1 MYSSSV
7 EGRYLSSAFHNSEVF
22 KTFLKEDIDR
32 RDFIISFL
40 KENNVPFMPVS
51 LSTGKHV
58 VVHYPKKNY
67 NKCYKNKLFI
77 AHYDRKEGTQGANDN
92 SAATFILMNFA
103 TYLLSC
109 DYEHNIKIIFTD
121 SEETAS
127 TGLELQ
133 GSYKLALGLRQLNM
147 ADSDVYIFDMCGKG
161 DTLIFSLAG
170 IYGRQ
175 KEKTVSLLDL
185 HNKAVS
191 HAKESAVKHMTLI
204 TPYSDNAGF
213 IAAGLNAQLVTV
225 LPFDEALT
233 LQKAIENLREKPIY
247 SELIDVILK
256 NKRLEKD
263 SQLEKIIP
271 LTWQKMHTPFDTLDS
286 LTDSSFALVNN
297 YMKVLARKMERY

>member
-7 EGRYLSSAFHNSEVF
+7 EERFLSSAFHNSKIF
-22 KTFLKEDIDR
+22 KSFLKEDTNR

-40 KENNVPFMPVS
+40 KENGVPFMPVS
-51 LSTGKHV
+51 LSTGKHIV
-58 VVHYPKKNY
+58 IHYSKKNY

-77 AHYDRKEGTQGANDN
+77 AHYDRKEGTEGANDN
-92 SAATFILMNFA
+92 SAACFILMNFA

-109 DYEHNIKIIFTD
+109 NYEHNVKIIFTD

-127 TGLELQ
+127 AGLELQ

-147 ADSDVYIFDMCGKG
+147 ADSDVYIFDMCGRG
-161 DTLIFSLAG
+161 DALIFSLAG
-170 IYGRQ
+170 IYGRP
-175 KEKTVSLLDL
+175 KEKTVALVDL
-185 HNKAVS
+185 HNKAIS
-191 HAKESAVKHMTLI
+191 HAKESATKHISLI

-225 LPFDEALT
+225 LPSDEAST
-233 LQKAIENLREKPIY
+233 LKKAIDELKEKPNY

-256 NKRLEKD
+256 NARIEKD
-263 SQLEKIIP
+263 SPLEKIIP
-271 LTWQKMHTPFDTLDS
+271 LTWQKMHTPFDTLDT
-286 LTDSSFALVNN
+286 LTDSSFALVHN